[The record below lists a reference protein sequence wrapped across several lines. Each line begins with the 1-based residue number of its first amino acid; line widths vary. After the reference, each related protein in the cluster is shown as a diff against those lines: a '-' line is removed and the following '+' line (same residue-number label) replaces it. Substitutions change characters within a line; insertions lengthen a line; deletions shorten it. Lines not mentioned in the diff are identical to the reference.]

1 MHPTFYHWHAR
12 AEFKPEVAILEA
24 RWNAAKKFATDLPT
38 DDVGPLL
45 NVVLFSGSEPDF
57 VSRLSAA
64 IVVLEPTFNPRDNA
78 ELVRVMATAA
88 AYSIMES
95 SSDEA
100 DAIAL
105 GLQAAAF
112 PTNRVE
118 PVCSEIMEKASEYLG
133 GESERVRPELGYE
146 EDDESFSELV
156 QLVHKEEIEGTEN
169 IDTTIAESVVS
180 LGQTV
185 RRLTEENQFLWWLV
199 GQQSPICKARREKLK
214 PDAYALVA
222 AVEAE
227 TRVGLLPP
235 AASVEALLE
244 DAVLQC
250 GDGKSTNHSLTHY
263 VNEAAGALGKIDVET
278 PSVAQLT
285 PINSVRVAHST
296 GVKVDKG
303 FLKTLKIPHKH
314 EVSCEGAA
322 RQYFRELVFLRALRN
337 LS

>member
-1 MHPTFYHWHAR
+1 MHPNFYHWHSR
-12 AEFKPEVAILEA
+12 AEFKPDVVILEA
-24 RWNAAKKFATDLPT
+24 RWNAAKKFANDLKKV
-38 DDVGPLL
+38 DIGPLL

-57 VSRLSAA
+57 VSKLCAA
-64 IVVLEPTFNPRDNA
+64 IVLLEPTFQPRDNA

-95 SSDEA
+95 PSDEA
-100 DAIAL
+100 DTVAL

-112 PTNRVE
+112 PPYRVE
-118 PVCSEIMEKASEYLG
+118 PVCSEIMGKASEYLG
-133 GESERVRPELGYE
+133 SESERVRPEIESE
-146 EDDESFSELV
+146 EDDKPFSELAR
-156 QLVHKEEIEGTEN
+156 LVREKEIEGTEDVN
-169 IDTTIAESVVS
+169 TKIAQNVVN
-180 LGQTV
+180 LGRTV
-185 RRLTEENQFLWWLV
+185 ERLTEENQFLWWLV
-199 GQQSPICKARREKLK
+199 GRQSPICKARREKLK

-250 GDGKSTNHSLTHY
+250 GDGKSTNHSLAHY
-263 VNEAAGALGKIDVET
+263 VNEAAAALGKIDAET
-278 PSVAQLT
+278 PSVALLT
-285 PINSVRVAHST
+285 PINSVRVANAT

-303 FLKTLKIPHKH
+303 LLKTLKIPHKH

-322 RQYFRELVFLRALRN
+322 RQYFHELVFLRALHN